1 MRSHLRLLGRQR
13 LQGQVLIWV
22 ALMLPLFL
30 SIIGLAIDGGIAFA
44 ERRELQNDADGAARA
59 GAMQIDQQIYRSS
72 GGATVVLDQNA
83 ARAAAATYLVSQ
95 GSKFIATID
104 VQLGRIDVRLTRTM
118 PTAFVRLVGINT
130 MQMTAIAEARPRHGI
145 VGQAP

>member
-1 MRSHLRLLGRQR
+1 MRSRISLFGRRKQ
-13 LQGQVLIWV
+13 QGQVLIWV

-30 SIIGLAIDGGIAFA
+30 SIIGLAIDGGIAFS

-83 ARAAAATYLVSQ
+83 ARVAAVDYLSSQ
-95 GSKFIATID
+95 GGKFTATVD
-104 VQLGRIDVRLTRTM
+104 VQPGQIDVRLTRTT
-118 PTAFVRLVGINT
+118 PTAFVRLVGIDT
-130 MQMTAIAEARPRHGI
+130 MQLTATAEARPRHGI
-145 VGQAP
+145 AGQEP

>member
-1 MRSHLRLLGRQR
+1 MRSCLHLLGRQR
-13 LQGQVLIWV
+13 RQGQILIWV

-72 GGATVVLDQNA
+72 RGATVVLDQNA
-83 ARAAAATYLVSQ
+83 AHAAAIDYLSSQ
-95 GSKFIATID
+95 GSTFTAKVDVQSGQID
-104 VQLGRIDVRLTRTM
+104 VQLTRSM
-118 PTAFVRLVGINT
+118 PTAFVRLVGIST
-130 MQMTAIAEARPRHGI
+130 MRMSATAEARPRHGI
-145 VGQAP
+145 TGQAP

>member
-1 MRSHLRLLGRQR
+1 MKSRLRLLGRQR
-13 LQGQVLIWV
+13 RQGQVLIWV

-72 GGATVVLDQNA
+72 GGASMVLDQNA

-95 GSKFIATID
+95 GRKFAATID
-104 VQLGRIDVRLTRTM
+104 VQPGRIDVRLTRTM
-118 PTAFVRLVGINT
+118 PTAFVRLVGIST
-130 MQMTAIAEARPRHGI
+130 MQLTAIAEARPRHGI

>member
-1 MRSHLRLLGRQR
+1 MKSRLRLLGHQR

-59 GAMQIDQQIYRSS
+59 GAMQIDQEVYRSS
-72 GGATVVLDQNA
+72 GGATVVLDENA
-83 ARAAAATYLVSQ
+83 AHAAATTYLESQ
-95 GSKFIATID
+95 GIKSTATID
-104 VQLGRIDVRLTRTM
+104 VQPGRIDVRLTRTM
-118 PTAFVRLVGINT
+118 PTAFVRLVGIST
-130 MQMTAIAEARPRHGI
+130 MQMTATAEARPRHGI
-145 VGQAP
+145 AGQAP